1 VQRKEQLQVTEPVSE
16 DQFKHL
22 MYTKHQGHFDH
33 FYRLLWLAEE
43 SLGKYRGLS
52 GDAYQATLQLIFPR
66 AYKSFDSIRRLCEVA
81 SCEDA
86 AVILR
91 CLLNLMVVTRWI
103 SLKPQARA
111 RRYLAWYWV
120 EMNREV
126 AQFQGEVPPA
136 WLADIQKHY
145 EEVRRLFERKQKRG
159 RTVLV
164 KQWYQPEA
172 QTIVDLFKEVGLEK
186 HYEDA
191 YRALSGVEHSD
202 ALAYFAM
209 MAGAERTENE
219 RKLGV
224 QDDRFVPHYLRNGF
238 QYFGD
243 IFRTCNRTI
252 ALVDATQ
259 LDEMV
264 KEGMEF
270 YAANMRAHG
279 VSP

>member
-1 VQRKEQLQVTEPVSE
+1 MDE
-16 DQFKHL
+16 DQFKESI
-22 MYTKHQGHFDH
+22 YTKHQGHFDH
-33 FYRLLWLAEE
+33 FYRLHSLAQE
-43 SLGKYRGLS
+43 SLGKYRGPA
-52 GDAYQATLQLIFPR
+52 GTTPYQAALQLIFPR

-103 SLKPQARA
+103 SVKSQLRA

-120 EMNREV
+120 EMNREAV
-126 AQFQGEVPPA
+126 QFQGDIPA
-136 WLADIQKHY
+136 EYLADIQKHY
-145 EEVRRLFERKQKRG
+145 DAVKHLFEYKQKRG
-159 RTVLV
+159 RTVIV

-172 QTIVDLFKEVGLEK
+172 QTILDLFKDVKLEK
-186 HYEDA
+186 HYQEA
-191 YRALSGVEHSD
+191 YRALSGVEHSN
-202 ALAYFAM
+202 ALAYFPM
-209 MAGAERTENE
+209 MAGAERTGNE
-219 RKLGV
+219 RKLGI

-252 ALVDATQ
+252 ALADATR
-259 LDEMV
+259 LDQTV

-270 YAANMRAHG
+270 YAADMRAHG
-279 VSP
+279 ISPI